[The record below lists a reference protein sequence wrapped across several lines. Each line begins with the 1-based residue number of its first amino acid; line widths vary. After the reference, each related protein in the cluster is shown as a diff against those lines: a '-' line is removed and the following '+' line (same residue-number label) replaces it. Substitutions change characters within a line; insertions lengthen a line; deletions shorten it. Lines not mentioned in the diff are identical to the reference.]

1 MSTSETPDGRDKE
14 RERSQDSAS
23 SSGRDPLGPV
33 LESFLARFRKGER
46 PSLTE
51 YIGRYP
57 ALADEI
63 RELFPALVEMEQLGS
78 LGGLAA
84 EAGGHWAGD
93 PRQAPGSPSATDAY
107 DRAAGPAAAG
117 GDSTGPWPQRLGDYR
132 ILGCIGEGGMG
143 VVYEAV
149 RESLKSRVALKVMH
163 PRYRAST
170 DYLRRFHNEAR
181 SAAQLHH
188 TNIVSVFDYGEHEGV
203 CYYAMQ
209 YIAGHS
215 LHEILADVRRLRLY
229 PGKQEAEPVE
239 AGHAATTTGHSAPHG
254 ADAGAARTEAAADP
268 LMRTVTHGL
277 MTGQFARGDAAA
289 LDLEE
294 RPPPVTEPIAPAMDL
309 GTEATNRVGLEL
321 GQPKDRIPLSG
332 REERRNHL
340 DSAAGSSSS
349 SLSGQGED
357 RYHREVARLGAQV
370 ADALAHAH
378 QRGVLHR
385 DIKPSNLLL
394 DAIGNVWVTDFGL
407 AKFEEGEDLSQ
418 SQDLV
423 GTLRYMAP
431 ERLRG
436 VSDRRCDIYALG
448 ATLYELLTLRPVFES
463 ADRLQLIDLV
473 VHEPPATLRQLD
485 QRIPRDLDTI
495 VLRALA
501 KDPKDRF
508 ATADEMAAELRRF
521 LENRPIR
528 SRPISASERL
538 LRWCKR
544 NPAVAAL
551 TALATVLTVF
561 VAIGSTVAAWTF
573 REQRDDVRFEQARTK
588 SSLSRAEH
596 AEHGAR
602 LALGQSHLSEGAAL
616 QRTGLIGQ
624 RFDSLDRLGKAA
636 KVLGADAE
644 GRKRLPEIRNHA
656 IAALALADL
665 RLRRE
670 HDLGDVFGFGVDAA
684 FERYAGVEKSGEIVV
699 RRMDDDRELVRLPG
713 PDERSFGSEWP
724 VFSPDGEL
732 LVAAY
737 LLAGGG
743 NLHRVWHLGRR
754 ELVGSLPGRTRVLF
768 HPDGRRL
775 LFGAPEG
782 GIAVWDHVERRVV
795 HRLPLDFAPND
806 LKLDPEGRRFA
817 VNNAYP
823 AAPRV
828 AIVELET
835 GRVLTDWRSQVG
847 TGSLAW
853 SADGQLLAVGG
864 GGYDLRV
871 YVWNVRRGA
880 LSSILQGHTSVIVNA
895 QFAHSGYLL
904 ATASYDGTTR
914 LWDAA
919 SGEPLA
925 IAPPGLLG
933 FSKDDRELAF
943 AEGGK
948 SGVWDVATSAECRTL
963 HPGML
968 GNRTD
973 AGDATWV
980 ISADMSPDGRLMATS
995 DGDGVRLW
1003 DADMGRELA
1012 HLKAGFCE
1020 TVLFQP
1026 DGQGLISSG
1035 KRGLYRWPIRP
1046 DPDRGPNAIRV
1057 GPPELL
1063 RETADNIEWKK
1074 ATWLPDHQ
1082 TLALIDNAN
1091 ARVLLVDS
1099 SHPHPAWSRATAL
1112 DSGEN
1117 RRMTS
1122 IAISPDGRWLAVGGW
1137 YEAGVRVWD
1146 LRRRRLERILRPKDA
1161 VSITIFFIGF
1171 SPDGR
1176 WLVSSTHPD
1185 AGNPSYDFWR
1195 VGTWDLDHRID
1206 QERNGNAGHP
1216 PAFTGDG
1223 RLMALAIAPDQ
1234 VLLADAATGRDL
1246 ARLTTLHPVTPT
1258 PLVFSPDGTKLVAA
1272 TRQKNVLVWD
1282 LQRIRDQLAPM
1293 GLDWDAPP
1301 YSTASTASDAAGPT
1315 PPPRPVRVIGE
1326 VIEND
1331 RWRGAELAEMSR
1343 RLAAKPDDS
1352 EALIHRGWLFSLQ
1365 KKWPEAIADLE
1376 RGSRLRPDDTD
1387 AMFLLA
1393 RAYANTTNPSAAR
1406 ATLEKYLARSSD
1418 DIDARAMK
1426 GQVSLQLGRLQE
1438 AVDDFSKVLDA
1449 DPGRAPVRFRRAQ
1462 IWLRMGRFQEALADL
1477 APLIEH
1483 FPKDPALYE
1492 LRGQVHDRLG
1502 HREQARADMKQA
1514 LESPLAGA
1522 QHYNNL
1528 AWSLATGPVAFR
1540 DPEQAL
1546 ALAKKAV
1553 SLTPG
1558 TPIYL
1563 NTLGVA
1569 LYRTG
1574 RYAEAIATLEK
1585 SLAASKGETDGFD
1598 LYFLAMARHSLG
1610 QIAQARAD
1618 FDRAARWRREH
1629 PNLAQPD
1636 WSQELDQFRAEADE
1650 VLAGASSLLPADVF
1664 APE

>member
-1 MSTSETPDGRDKE
+1 MSTSETPDEKDGE

-23 SSGRDPLGPV
+23 SSERDPLGPV

-51 YIGRYP
+51 YFGRYP

-78 LGGLAA
+78 LGGTAD
-84 EAGGHWAGD
+84 EAGAHRAGD
-93 PRQAPGSPSATDAY
+93 PRPAPGSPSATDAY
-107 DRAAGPAAAG
+107 DRATGPAAAG
-117 GDSTGPWPQRLGDYR
+117 GESTGPWPQRLGDYR

-143 VVYEAV
+143 VVYEAL
-149 RESLKSRVALKVMH
+149 RESLKCRVALKVMH
-163 PRYRAST
+163 PRFRASAG
-170 DYLRRFHNEAR
+170 YLRRFHNEAR

-188 TNIVSVFDYGEHEGV
+188 TNIVSVFDYGEHDGV

-229 PGKQEAEPVE
+229 PGQKAAEPVE
-239 AGHAATTTGHSAPHG
+239 AGQAATTTGHPAPHG
-254 ADAGAARTEAAADP
+254 AVAGAARTAAAADP

-277 MTGQFARGDAAA
+277 MTGQFARGDGAAP
-289 LDLEE
+289 DLEE
-294 RPPPVTEPIAPAMDL
+294 RPPPVTEPIAPATDL
-309 GTEATNRVGLEL
+309 GTEATNRVGFEL
-321 GQPKDRIPLSG
+321 GQPKDRVPLSG

-349 SLSGQGED
+349 SLAGQGED

-378 QRGVLHR
+378 KRGVLHR

-528 SRPISASERL
+528 SRPVSASERL

-551 TALATVLTVF
+551 AALATVLTVF

-573 REQRDDVRFEQARTK
+573 REQRDDVRFEQALTK

-596 AEHGAR
+596 AEHEAR
-602 LALGQSHLSEGAAL
+602 LALGQSLLSEGAAL

-636 KVLGADAE
+636 KVLGADTE
-644 GRKRLPEIRNHA
+644 GRKRLPDIRNHA
-656 IAALALADL
+656 IAALGLTDL
-665 RLRRE
+665 RVRRE
-670 HDLGDVFGFGVDAA
+670 HHLGDISYVCADAA
-684 FERYAGVEKSGEIVV
+684 LERYAVAEKSGAVVV
-699 RRMDDDRELVRLPG
+699 RRLDDDHELVGLPG
-713 PDERSFGSEWP
+713 PDQRSFGYTWCLL
-724 VFSPDGEL
+724 SPDGEL
-732 LVAAY
+732 LVAGSAGDN
-737 LLAGGG
+737 LL
-743 NLHRVWHLGRR
+743 RVWHLERR
-754 ELVGSLPGRTRVLF
+754 ELLGSLQSRGPRAF

-775 LFGAPEG
+775 LFGAMEG
-782 GIAVWDHVERRVV
+782 GIAVWDRVESRVV
-795 HRLPLDFAPND
+795 QRLPLDFAPND

-817 VNNAYP
+817 VNTAYP

-847 TGSLAW
+847 NGSLAW

-864 GGYDLRV
+864 GGYDPRV
-871 YVWNVRRGA
+871 YVWNVRREA
-880 LSSILQGHTSVIVNA
+880 LSSILQGHTNQIVHA

-933 FSKDDRELAF
+933 FSRDDRGLVF
-943 AEGGK
+943 VVGGK
-948 SGVWDVATSAECRTL
+948 IGVWDVSTSAECRTL

-973 AGDATWV
+973 AGDATGV
-980 ISADMSPDGRLMATS
+980 ISADMSPDGGLMATS

-1046 DPDRGPNAIRV
+1046 DPDRGPDAIRV

-1063 RETADNIEWKK
+1063 RETADNFEWKK

-1082 TLALIDNAN
+1082 TLALIDNVN

-1099 SHPHPAWSRATAL
+1099 SRPHPAWNRAVAL

-1117 RRMTS
+1117 RRMTTV
-1122 IAISPDGRWLAVGGW
+1122 AVSPDGRWLAAGGF

-1146 LRRRRLERILRPKDA
+1146 LRRRRLERILRPQDA
-1161 VSITIFFIGF
+1161 VSITKFWIGF

-1185 AGNPSYDFWR
+1185 AGKPCYHFWR

-1206 QERNGNAGHP
+1206 QERSGTAAHP

-1223 RLMALAIAPDQ
+1223 RLMALAIARDQ
-1234 VLLADAATGRDL
+1234 VLLAEAATGREL
-1246 ARLTTLHPVTPT
+1246 ARLTTLQPVTPT
-1258 PLVFSPDGTKLVAA
+1258 PIAFSPDGTKLIAS
-1272 TRQKNVLVWD
+1272 TNQKTALLWD
-1282 LQRIRDQLAPM
+1282 LRRIREQLAST

-1301 YSTASTASDAAGPT
+1301 YPTASAANDAAGSL
-1315 PPPRPVRVIGE
+1315 PPSRPVRVVGE
-1326 VIEND
+1326 VLEPQA
-1331 RWRGAELAEMSR
+1331 RRAAELTELNR
-1343 RLAAKPDDS
+1343 RLTAKPDDA
-1352 EALIHRGWLFSLQ
+1352 EALIHRGWLFTQQ
-1365 KKWPEAIADLE
+1365 KMWPEAIADLE
-1376 RGSRLRPDDTD
+1376 RGLRLQPNDTD
-1387 AMFLLA
+1387 ALFLMA
-1393 RAYANTTNPSAAR
+1393 RAYSNTSNLPTAR
-1406 ATLEKYLARSSD
+1406 ATLETYLARSSD

-1426 GQVSLQLGRLQE
+1426 GQVALLLSRLQE
-1438 AVDDFSKVLDA
+1438 AVDDFTKVLDA
-1449 DPGRAPVRFRRAQ
+1449 DPGRNPVRYRRAQ

-1483 FPKDPALYE
+1483 FPEDPALYE
-1492 LRGQVHDRLG
+1492 LRGQIHDRLG
-1502 HREQARADMKQA
+1502 HREQAQADMKQA

-1528 AWSLATGPVAFR
+1528 AWSLATGPVASR

-1546 ALAKKAV
+1546 TLARKAV
-1553 SLTPG
+1553 ALTPG
-1558 TPIYL
+1558 TAIYL

-1569 LYRTG
+1569 LYRAG
-1574 RYAEAIATLEK
+1574 HYAEAITILEK
-1585 SLAASKGETDGFD
+1585 SLAASKGESDAFD
-1598 LYFLAMARHSLG
+1598 LFFLAMAHHRLG
-1610 QIAQARAD
+1610 QTTQARAD
-1618 FDRAARWRREH
+1618 FDRALRWRREH
-1629 PNLAQPD
+1629 PTLAQLG
-1636 WSQELDQFRAEADE
+1636 WSEELDQFRAEAEE
-1650 VLAGASSLLPADVF
+1650 VLAGASGLLPADVF